1 MMNVIRQQKKR
12 TAIVSMLLVMLL
24 VCTTFLS
31 SFVLIPKAEDYFVF
45 DGSNANEYAGETLI
59 RFDMTRTNGA
69 IDSSNLQVQSLL
81 DQCQSLGENYKF
93 KFEKSVLVIGKE
105 VFQNLY
111 NLESVDFSSATNL
124 YVIQDRAFAGCIG
137 LDKCI
142 YSNGTST
149 ITSAA
154 KVDSKTG
161 KFQFQ
166 FGLPANLSYF
176 GEACFEDC
184 SITDYAL
191 SESNKNFTSL
201 DGVILNKTQNTLIAF
216 PPGRAGTYRIPET
229 VQTVYQYAFESS
241 LIEKVTIPENVKTI
255 GKRAFFNSKLVNV
268 AFSNNNNLS
277 IGVGAFY
284 QDPERLEYAS
294 SQSTEWK
301 GIKQVQISYSTYQNS
316 SLYIDNIDD
325 SACFTPY
332 VSAADSKYGYP
343 LGCDVFVV
351 PEVKV
356 SGLPITWT
364 ASANLNFI
372 WENTNYYTIT
382 GLFLDENR
390 EVSFDPGSTSSS
402 AVTITKN
409 DEYKLV
415 IEYQNKNGN
424 TSSTVMYIN
433 IDKIDSNPP
442 GFSKNT
448 PDGEV
453 TYTMVDDVCYLHTFD
468 TESGVDQIKYMLNNS
483 DVINYADGF
492 RLNPGKN
499 VLTVW
504 ATDNVGNTSKEN
516 QYIINVAG
524 EDRYIKLNSVA
535 KQLGVGDKYGLK
547 VSFEPANVQNTD
559 VKWSTSDQ
567 SIATVS
573 GTGVVTGVNVGRAVI
588 TATSTSGYT
597 AKCAIVVTKDPATK
611 SEISMF
617 KADTYKLS
625 LSNVRDDYD
634 VTFESDDTNVCTV
647 SSSGKITAKN
657 IGEATVITTV
667 DTGVRVY
674 QLETVVTVKKVGVK
688 ITRKKTLMSVG
699 ATYKF
704 KALRTGLKSKV
715 KWSSSNKNVATV
727 NTTTGKVIAQSRGV
741 TTITA
746 KCGKYKSSCKLT
758 IK

>member
-1 MMNVIRQQKKR
+1 MNSLKKQR
-12 TAIVSMLLVMLL
+12 KIGRIVVSFMLVTLL
-24 VCTTFLS
+24 VCTSFLQE
-31 SFVLIPKAEDYFVF
+31 FVLLPKAEDYFVF

-59 RFDMTRTNGA
+59 RFDMTRTNGT
-69 IDSSNLQVQSLL
+69 IDSSNLQLQSLIE
-81 DQCQSLGENYKF
+81 QCQALGDNYKF

-111 NLESVDFSSATNL
+111 NLESVDFSNASNL
-124 YVIQDRAFAGCIG
+124 YVIQDRAFAGCVG

-142 YSNGTST
+142 YNNGSSS
-149 ITSAA
+149 IT
-154 KVDSKTG
+154 DTTG
-161 KFQFQ
+161 LVL
-166 FGLPANLSYF
+166 GLPANLSYF

-184 SITDYAL
+184 GFSQYAL
-191 SESNKNFTSL
+191 SESNKNFTVV
-201 DGVILNKTQNTLIAF
+201 DGVLFNKNKNTLIAF
-216 PPGRAGTYRIPET
+216 PPGRAGTYRIPDT
-229 VQTVYQYAFESS
+229 VTTVYQYAFESS
-241 LIEKVTIPENVKTI
+241 LLEKVTIPENVKTI
-255 GKRAFFNSKLVNV
+255 GRRAFYNSKLVNV
-268 AFSNNNNLS
+268 SFANNNNLS

-294 SQSTEWK
+294 SQATEWK
-301 GIKQVQISYSTYQNS
+301 GIKQVQLSYSTYQNS
-316 SLYIDNIDD
+316 SLYIDNIDN

-332 VSAADSKYGYP
+332 VSAQDSKYGYP

-351 PEVKV
+351 PEVTV
-356 SGLPITWT
+356 SGMPVTWT

-382 GLFLDENR
+382 GLYLDENR

-433 IDKIDSNPP
+433 IDKIDATAPA
-442 GFSKNT
+442 
-448 PDGEV
+448 DV

-468 TESGVDQIKYMLNNS
+468 TESGVDQIKYMLNNT
-483 DVINYADGF
+483 DVISYADGF

-499 VLTVW
+499 VLTAW
-504 ATDNVGNTSKEN
+504 ATDNVGNMSSPK
-516 QYIINVAG
+516 QYTINVKG
-524 EDRYIKLNSVA
+524 EERYIKLNSSA
-535 KQLGVGDKYGLK
+535 KQLDVGKKFNLK
-547 VSFEPANVQNTD
+547 VTFEPSDVQNTD
-559 VKWSTSDQ
+559 IKWTTSDQ
-567 SIATVS
+567 SIATVNA
-573 GTGVVTGVNVGRAVI
+573 TGVVTAVNVGRAVI

-597 AKCAIVVTKDPATK
+597 AKCAVVVTKDPTTK
-611 SEISMF
+611 KEISLF

-625 LSNVRDDYD
+625 LSNVREDYD
-634 VTFESDDTNVCTV
+634 VTFASDDTSICTV
-647 SSSGKITAKN
+647 NASGKITAKN
-657 IGEATVITTV
+657 IGEATVITTI

-688 ITRKKTLMSVG
+688 ITRKKSTMVVG
-699 ATYKF
+699 KSYKF

-715 KWSSSNKNVATV
+715 KWSSSNKAVATI
-727 NTTTGKVIAQSRGV
+727 NKTTGKVIAQGRGM
-741 TTITA
+741 TSITA

-758 IK
+758 VK